1 MQERRLSRVALE
13 DGAAPVVE
21 DAADLLWIVNQDSVE
36 IHPWLSQKENLNY
49 ADLLVFGPRPG
60 LPVALPAAL

>member
-1 MQERRLSRVALE
+1 ME

-49 ADLLVFGPRPG
+49 PDFLVFALDPG
-60 LPVALPAAL
+60 SRMLF